1 MSIVKKLVRFFKPN
15 SKKSKTNSK
24 NSISTFCHEFSE
36 LEKYRRWLVGTF
48 MFLELY
54 VEDGNVSE
62 AVKILKF
69 HQREIMALK
78 KKFDAHY
85 KKLFPF
91 IDSVDF
97 PQMAMDVAALRLKN
111 IPRDAAEKDA
121 YVKFVRKTFLQQS
134 DNYKRYIAE
143 SKYRTAQTKN
153 IFSAV
158 DDAWEKYSYIK
169 STLVQMT
176 CISDTQNEGS
186 VKETDSL

>member
-15 SKKSKTNSK
+15 SKKSKTNSQ

-36 LEKYRRWLVGTF
+36 LEKYRMWLVGTF

-78 KKFDAHY
+78 KKFDRHY

-91 IDSVDF
+91 VTAVDF

-111 IPRDAAEKDA
+111 VSSYVKQDA
-121 YVKFVRKTFLQQS
+121 YAKFVRKNFLGKI
-134 DNYKRYIAE
+134 DRYKRYIAE

-158 DDAWEKYSYIK
+158 DDAWAKYSYIK
-169 STLVQMT
+169 NTLVQMM
-176 CISDTQNEGS
+176 CISDTQNVGS
-186 VKETDSL
+186 VKEEDSL

>member
-1 MSIVKKLVRFFKPN
+1 MSIVKKLVRFFKPK
-15 SKKSKTNSK
+15 SKKSKTNSQ
-24 NSISTFCHEFSE
+24 NLILSFCDEFSK
-36 LEKYRRWLVGTF
+36 LEKCMMLLLRF
-48 MFLELY
+48 FIFLELD

-62 AVKILKF
+62 AVKILEF
-69 HQREIMALK
+69 RQREIMALK
-78 KKFDAHY
+78 KKFDRHY

-91 IDSVDF
+91 VTAVDF

-111 IPRDAAEKDA
+111 VSSYVKQDA
-121 YVKFVRKTFLQQS
+121 YAKFVRKNFLGKI
-134 DNYKRYIAE
+134 DRYKRYIAE